1 MSTGRLR
8 ATRGCK
14 PFSIHT
20 MNILADTKV
29 SIFGEAKIEDLSSQI
44 SDNALKNIAPS
55 DQAGGDHAGHNHAD
69 KSKAIEGADAKKEE
83 EEDDGEEVDDSDLE
97 AKDIEL
103 VMAQANV
110 SRKKAVKALKEVSLS
125 IIYAEGLLTVG
136 SIPLTLSMRLCRYQ
150 FN

>member
-1 MSTGRLR
+1 MDVSLS
-8 ATRGCK
+8 
-14 PFSIHT
+14 SIHLK
-20 MNILADTKV
+20 NKFADRKV

-69 KSKAIEGADAKKEE
+69 KSKAIEGADTKKEE
-83 EEDDGEEVDDSDLE
+83 EEDDGEEFDDSQLE

-110 SRKKAVKALKEVSLS
+110 SRKKAVKALNEVSLS
-125 IIYAEGLLTVG
+125 IIYSEGLLTMG
-136 SIPLTLSMRLCRYQ
+136 SILLT
-150 FN
+150 